1 MPSRPCW
8 WPRAA
13 LGWGARA
20 GERFVITVVY
30 GEDELARMRR
40 LRQLRDEADG
50 GTGMVDSNINVI
62 AGRDA
67 KTAEI
72 LGQAMAMPF
81 LSPKRLVLVEDFLD
95 RFRPS
100 RVGQG
105 GEVGESRALKQF
117 EPLFEGLAKGLP
129 ETTMLV
135 FTGGSAPKTHPFL
148 RAMSKVP
155 GVAFEEY
162 PAIKKGD
169 LPRFV
174 REEATLYGVH
184 FKNGPSRRPL
194 PPEEEWRRPTE
205 TDPAILLANLHQ
217 PNNERGNA
225 TPDTLSISNE
235 LQKLSLFA
243 MGRDVTVDDV
253 DEVCTGQRDP
263 NRWAFQDWVMDG
275 DLAASLNAL
284 DYFARTDGS
293 FQPILGLLMSGYR
306 TLATVLDLVEDRAS
320 TDEIR
325 RAIGRNFGEDRFIRR
340 ANGLGRD
347 GLRAAYEAM
356 VGADRSIKA
365 GEAEEG
371 IAMSILVTRLCELG
385 RRRPAA
391 AARRR

>member
-1 MPSRPCW
+1 M
-8 WPRAA
+8 
-13 LGWGARA
+13 
-20 GERFVITVVY
+20 ITVVY

-67 KTAEI
+67 KAADI

-95 RFRPS
+95 RFKPA

-105 GEVGESRALKQF
+105 GEVAESRALKQF

-135 FTGGSAPKTHPFL
+135 FTGGGAGKTHPFL
-148 RAMSKVP
+148 RAISKVP
-155 GVAFEEY
+155 GVQIEEY
-162 PAIKKGD
+162 QAIGAKD

-174 REEATLYGVH
+174 RQEATLYGVH

-194 PPEEEWRRPTE
+194 PPEDEWRRPTE
-205 TDPAILLANLHQ
+205 TDPAILIANLHQ
-217 PNNERGNA
+217 PIDEQSSRGVA
-225 TPDTLSISNE
+225 DTLSISNE
-235 LQKLSLFA
+235 LQKLSLYA
-243 MGRDVTVDDV
+243 MGRDITVDDV
-253 DEVCTGQRDP
+253 DEVCCGQRDP

-284 DYFARTDGS
+284 DYFARSDGS

-320 TDEIR
+320 NEEIRKALRRTFGEEKYIR
-325 RAIGRNFGEDRFIRR
+325 RAK
-340 ANGLGRD
+340 GLGRD

-385 RRRPAA
+385 RRRST